1 MTALL
6 FVLFRELI
14 TDKEKKMKKTLL
26 IFGIVCL
33 VIGGL
38 ALAFGLFSRFG
49 YYHVLDGSSELYM
62 RLHKRMIIGYI
73 VAAVFAVSGAIC
85 LFIRSKSFT

>member
-1 MTALL
+1 MMILL
-6 FVLFRELI
+6 FSLFRELI
-14 TDKEKKMKKTLL
+14 TDEEENMKKTLL
-26 IFGIVCL
+26 IIGIVCL
-33 VIGGL
+33 VIGAL

-62 RLHKRMIIGYI
+62 RLHKRMVIGYI

-85 LFIRSKSFT
+85 LIMRSKT